1 MLISDPI
8 LYPIDENCLLVL
20 QEVVQEE
27 NGAVEK

>member
-8 LYPIDENCLLVL
+8 LYPIDENRLLVL